1 MVRKKAASAKKQPI
15 EWRSHEPSRLETF
28 SDAVFAFALT
38 LIIVSIE
45 VPKSFDELFETL
57 KGTVSFAVCFAA
69 LFQIWNSQNVFFRR
83 YGLNDGLTV
92 ILNGMLLFVV
102 LVYVYPMKFLAQLLF
117 TNGTYQQNGQ
127 ALPMMT
133 NAWQTTTLMLIYGT
147 GYTVISVLFYL
158 MYRNAQ
164 SKSVHLELSPKEVF
178 ETKTISSI
186 NLISAIIGI
195 IAMAMALLLPQ
206 RISGFSGFTYFLIPF
221 AYTFC
226 FSYRGKKGRMRLD
239 RKSVV

>member
-1 MVRKKAASAKKQPI
+1 MVRKKTASHKKQAI

-45 VPKSFDELFETL
+45 VPKSFDELWETL
-57 KGTVSFAVCFAA
+57 KGTLSFAVCFAA

-92 ILNGMLLFVV
+92 VLNGMLLFVV
-102 LVYVYPMKFLAQLLF
+102 LVYVYPMKFLAQFLF
-117 TNGTYQQNGQ
+117 SNGIYRQNGQ
-127 ALPMMT
+127 AVHMIT
-133 NAWQTTTLMLIYGT
+133 SAGQITSLMLIYGA
-147 GYTVISVLFYL
+147 GYTVISMLFYL

-186 NLISAIIGI
+186 NLLSVVIGL

-206 RISGFSGFTYFLIPF
+206 GVSGLSGFTYFLIPVV
-221 AYTFC
+221 YTIW
-226 FSYRGKKGRMRLD
+226 FSYRGKKGRLLFGENH
-239 RKSVV
+239 